1 MPRRNLS
8 PVFPDRVDAYRQ
20 REFGASFFCK
30 FLDLAGN
37 GISNATG
44 LAINRDNDTIY
55 VVQPEEGKGGVYAFN
70 VNGSFERKVTANV
83 NLDGVDGIWNSF
95 GNDYVVWSRANQ
107 NLYRLNEEGRFAG
120 IYSPPVERG
129 SLFPNVTDMVFL
141 DQDSLLMTYG
151 DRSPNYSGAF
161 APDFPDDE
169 IGPANAVVE
178 LRPKKAPR
186 S

>member
-1 MPRRNLS
+1 MNDGAAGEDTGMGGMGGMGRGGMMGMEQPIEERCPDAQAGTYLLV
-8 PVFPDRVDAYRQ
+8 VFPDRVDAYRQ

-83 NLDGVDGIWNSF
+83 NLD
-95 GNDYVVWSRANQ
+95 
-107 NLYRLNEEGRFAG
+107 
-120 IYSPPVERG
+120 
-129 SLFPNVTDMVFL
+129 
-141 DQDSLLMTYG
+141 
-151 DRSPNYSGAF
+151 
-161 APDFPDDE
+161 
-169 IGPANAVVE
+169 
-178 LRPKKAPR
+178 
-186 S
+186 